1 MNTKKLDQ
9 LKERL
14 DAHRPLQMA
23 IVKNLAEDLALRWT
37 YNTNAIEGNTLT
49 LQETKVVL
57 EGVTVGGKSIREHLE
72 ATNHAQAIHLVYSL
86 VEENEALSGRNIKE
100 IHALILK
107 GIDDGHAGTYRNVN
121 VTISGAEHRPP
132 AFFHLPQEMTIFMD
146 WYHNAGEMHPVE
158 RAARVHVDFVK
169 IHPFVDGNGRTSRL
183 LMNLELM
190 KFGFPPVVFTTAD
203 RLSYYQALETACTKK
218 DYVPFLNMVETLVVE
233 SFEPYWFAL
242 GLGEKGI
249 GSEFGGEV

>member
-1 MNTKKLDQ
+1 MNIIYLDQ
-9 LKERL
+9 LKARL
-14 DAHRPLQMA
+14 DAHRPLPEA
-23 IVKNLAEDLALRWT
+23 VVKNLAEDLALRWT
-37 YNTNAIEGNTLT
+37 YNSNGIEGNTLT

-72 ATNHAQAIHLVYSL
+72 ATNHALAINLVYSL
-86 VEENEALSGRNIKE
+86 VAESEALSERTIKE
-100 IHALILK
+100 IHSLILK
-107 GIDDGHAGTYRNVN
+107 GIDDINAGIYRNIN

-132 AFFHLPQEMTIFMD
+132 EFFHLQEEMASFLC
-146 WYHNAGEMHPVE
+146 WYKDAEGMHPVE

-190 KFGFPPVVFTTAD
+190 RSGFPPVVFKKAE
-203 RLSYYQALETACTKK
+203 RLEYYQALESASTMKEYA
-218 DYVPFLNMVETLVVE
+218 PFLAMTERLVVE

-242 GLGEKGI
+242 GLNDNI
-249 GSEFGGEV
+249 